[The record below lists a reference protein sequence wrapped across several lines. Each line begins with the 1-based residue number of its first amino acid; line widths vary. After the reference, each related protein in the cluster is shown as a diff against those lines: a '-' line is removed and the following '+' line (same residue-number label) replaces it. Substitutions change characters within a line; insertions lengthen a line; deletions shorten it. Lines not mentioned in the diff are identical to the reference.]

1 MDFFYAFFIKKSNN
15 LGCMTRESKKILSI
29 SILGIFLSLVFVP
42 VFAEVQS
49 VKTDKTFYPKDG
61 IITFSGTV
69 KDNDVGLVTLVIR
82 DSSGEFVTLTQSQI
96 NPDNSYERSL
106 QINNKFQVNGI
117 YTVESFIQNMTAG
130 KTAKF
135 EFTSDGSR
143 LPQTIPETTTPQ
155 TETPVTQQTQEQI
168 VVSQPITSQI
178 ITIANFVKAD
188 KDPQYYIDRYNNEAA
203 YKSWFDTNYPNL
215 TIEEAVGLTQPE
227 QEIVKNT
234 IPGFP
239 DPAKSSQYY
248 LDRYNNEPAYQ
259 EWFDRNFPNQ
269 SIYEVIGIKSPQVIE
284 QNPIPT
290 IENEVPIISKT
301 EAPPIT
307 VQASTVNNNNELSQ
321 MLFALGGLGILFGAV
336 YGVKRKVDSNSQQII
351 ENKND
356 IQKQVNKN
364 SDQISQNRFWLKNK
378 LMNFKK
384 RHAPIEVIKDRL
396 AKGEISV
403 DQYYQL
409 VGALENQ

>member
-1 MDFFYAFFIKKSNN
+1 
-15 LGCMTRESKKILSI
+15 MTRESKKILSI

-49 VKTDKTFYPKDG
+49 VKTDKTFYSKDE
-61 IITFSGTV
+61 IIRFSGNV

-82 DSSGEFVTLTQSQI
+82 DSSGEFVMLTQSQI

-143 LPQTIPETTTPQ
+143 LPQTIPESTTPQ

-178 ITIANFVKAD
+178 ITIANFVKVD
-188 KDPQYYIDRYNNEAA
+188 KDPQYYIDRYNNEVA

-215 TIEEAVGLTQPE
+215 TIEEAVGLTQPD
-227 QEIVKNT
+227 QEIFKNT

-239 DPAKSSQYY
+239 DPDKSPQYY
-248 LDRYNNEPAYQ
+248 LDRYNNEVAYQ

-269 SIYEVIGIKSPQVIE
+269 SIYEVIGLESSQVIG

-290 IENEVPIISKT
+290 IENNVPIISKT

-307 VQASTVNNNNELSQ
+307 VQASTVNNYSELSQ
-321 MLFALGGLGILFGAV
+321 MLFALGGLVILFGAV
-336 YGVKRKVDSNSQQII
+336 YGVKRKVDSNSQEII
-351 ENKND
+351 KNKNN

-384 RHAPIEVIKDRL
+384 RHTPIEVIKDRL

-409 VGALENQ
+409 VGVLENQ

>member
-1 MDFFYAFFIKKSNN
+1 MA
-15 LGCMTRESKKILSI
+15 RESKKILSI

-42 VFAEVQS
+42 AFAEVQS
-49 VKTDKTFYPKDG
+49 VKTDKTFVPKDG

-69 KDNDVGLVTLVIR
+69 EDKDTGLVTLVIR
-82 DSSGEFVTLTQSQI
+82 EPSGEFVMLTQAII

-106 QINNKFQVNGI
+106 QINNKFEVNGM

-130 KTAKF
+130 KIAKF
-135 EFTSDGSR
+135 EFSNDGSS
-143 LPQTIPETTTPQ
+143 LP
-155 TETPVTQQTQEQI
+155 QTQEQ
-168 VVSQPITSQI
+168 VVASQPITTQTN
-178 ITIANFVKAD
+178 TIADFVD
-188 KDPQYYIDRYNNEAA
+188 VEKDPQYYIDRYNNEAA
-203 YKSWFDTNYPNL
+203 YKSWFDRNYLNL

-239 DPAKSSQYY
+239 DPDKPPQYY
-248 LDRYNNEPAYQ
+248 LDRYNNEPVYQ
-259 EWFDRNFPNQ
+259 EWFDGNFPNQ
-269 SIYEVIGIKSPQVIE
+269 SIYEVIGVEAPQVIE
-284 QNPIPT
+284 QNPISA
-290 IENEVPIISKT
+290 IENEEPIISKT
-301 EAPPIT
+301 EAPP
-307 VQASTVNNNNELSQ
+307 VVVEASTVNINSELSQ
-321 MLFALGGLGILFGAV
+321 MLLALGGLGILFGAV
-336 YGVKRKVDSNSQQII
+336 YGVKRKVDTNSVQIVKNKI
-351 ENKND
+351 EL
-356 IQKQVNKN
+356 QKQVNKN

-409 VGALENQ
+409 VGVLENQ

>member
-1 MDFFYAFFIKKSNN
+1 MAK
-15 LGCMTRESKKILSI
+15 ESKKILSI

-61 IITFSGTV
+61 IITFLGTV
-69 KDNDVGLVTLVIR
+69 EDNDVGLVTLVIR
-82 DSSGEFVTLTQSQI
+82 DSSGEFVMLTQSQI

-106 QINNKFQVNGI
+106 LINNKFQVNGI

-135 EFTSDGSR
+135 EFSSDGSR
-143 LPQTIPETTTPQ
+143 LPQTIPESTTPQ
-155 TETPVTQQTQEQI
+155 TETPVTQQTQEQV
-168 VVSQPITSQI
+168 VVSQPITSQT
-178 ITIANFVKAD
+178 ITIANFVEAD

-215 TIEEAVGLTQPE
+215 TIEEAVRLTQPE

-234 IPGFP
+234 MPGFP
-239 DPAKSSQYY
+239 DPDKSTQYY
-248 LDRYNNEPAYQ
+248 LDRYNNEAAYQ

-269 SIYEVIGIKSPQVIE
+269 SIYEVIGIESPEVIE

-301 EAPPIT
+301 EAPPIA
-307 VQASTVNNNNELSQ
+307 VEASTVNNNNELSQ

-336 YGVKRKVDSNSQQII
+336 YGVKRKVDNNSVQIVK
-351 ENKND
+351 NKND

-364 SDQISQNRFWLKNK
+364 SEQISQNRFWLKNK
-378 LMNFKK
+378 LMNFRK
-384 RHAPIEVIKDRL
+384 RHEPSEVIKDRL

-409 VGALENQ
+409 VRALENQ

>member
-1 MDFFYAFFIKKSNN
+1 MA
-15 LGCMTRESKKILSI
+15 RESKKILSI

-42 VFAEVQS
+42 AFAEVQS
-49 VKTDKTFYPKDG
+49 VKTDKTFVQKDG

-69 KDNDVGLVTLVIR
+69 EANDVGLVTLVIR
-82 DSSGEFVTLTQSQI
+82 DSSGVFVMLTQAKI

-106 QINNKFQVNGI
+106 LINNKFQVNGM

-135 EFTSDGSR
+135 EFSSDGSR
-143 LPQTIPETTTPQ
+143 LAQTIPESTSAQ
-155 TETPVTQQTQEQI
+155 TETPATQQTQEQVI
-168 VVSQPITSQI
+168 ANQPITTQTN
-178 ITIANFVKAD
+178 TIANFVKAD
-188 KDPQYYIDRYNNEAA
+188 KDPQYYIDRYNNEVA
-203 YKSWFDTNYPNL
+203 YKLWFDTNYPNL
-215 TIEEAVGLTQPE
+215 TIEEAVGLAQPE

-248 LDRYNNEPAYQ
+248 LDRYNTEPAYQ

-269 SIYEVIGIKSPQVIE
+269 SIYEVIGIESPQVIE

-290 IENEVPIISKT
+290 IENETPIISKT
-301 EAPPIT
+301 EAPP
-307 VQASTVNNNNELSQ
+307 VVVEASTVNNSNELSQ
-321 MLFALGGLGILFGAV
+321 MLLALGGLGILFGAV
-336 YGVKRKVDSNSQQII
+336 YGIKRKVDNNSLQIVK
-351 ENKND
+351 NKNE
-356 IQKQVNKN
+356 IQKQVYKN
-364 SDQISQNRFWLKNK
+364 TEQISQNRFWLKNK

-384 RHAPIEVIKDRL
+384 RKEPIEVIKDRL

-409 VGALENQ
+409 VGAIENLH

>member
-1 MDFFYAFFIKKSNN
+1 MA
-15 LGCMTRESKKILSI
+15 RESIKLLSI

-42 VFAEVQS
+42 AFAEVQS
-49 VKTDKTFYPKDG
+49 VKTDKTFVLKDG

-69 KDNDVGLVTLVIR
+69 EDNDIGLVTLVIR
-82 DSSGEFVTLTQSQI
+82 EPSGEFVMLTQAKI

-106 QINNKFQVNGI
+106 QINNKFEVNGM

-130 KTAKF
+130 KIAKF
-135 EFTSDGSR
+135 EFSNDGSN
-143 LPQTIPETTTPQ
+143 LPQTIPESITPQ
-155 TETPVTQQTQEQI
+155 TETPVSQQTQEQ
-168 VVSQPITSQI
+168 VVASQPITPQT
-178 ITIANFVKAD
+178 ITIANFVEAD

-215 TIEEAVGLTQPE
+215 TIEEAVGLIQPE

-239 DPAKSSQYY
+239 DPEKSPQYY
-248 LDRYNNEPAYQ
+248 LDRYNNEAAYQ

-269 SIYEVIGIKSPQVIE
+269 SIYKVIGIESPQVIE
-284 QNPIPT
+284 QNPIPP
-290 IENEVPIISKT
+290 IENVAPIISKT
-301 EAPPIT
+301 DAPP
-307 VQASTVNNNNELSQ
+307 VAVEASTVNNNRELSQ
-321 MLFALGGLGILFGAV
+321 MLLALGGLGILFGAV
-336 YGVKRKVDSNSQQII
+336 YGVKRKVDSNSVQIVK
-351 ENKND
+351 NKID